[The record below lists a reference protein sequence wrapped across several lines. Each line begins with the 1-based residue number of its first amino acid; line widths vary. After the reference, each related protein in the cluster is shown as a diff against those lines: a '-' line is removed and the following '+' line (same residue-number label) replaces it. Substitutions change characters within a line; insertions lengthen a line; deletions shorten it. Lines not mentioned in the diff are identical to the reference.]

1 MARPDYIDK
10 IWVDSG
16 RKLKG
21 LCDEAAQARA
31 GKRNVL
37 IVAHFENTLAAVD
50 SALRTRPIDHHTFF
64 ASDCQALC
72 AKNQDSEEGKVWL
85 ALAPYL
91 QSRGPSP
98 SKEIGEERLC
108 ILFSEHHPMASK
120 DEVLLDV
127 ITGLPC
133 RSSIVFHTALTD
145 GFMSHFGGEKLM
157 GLLRQMG
164 HDEDTYLSHPMVSA
178 AIRRAQEKIDK
189 QVNQEIRT
197 LSEEEWFKYNIV
209 DRR

>member
-1 MARPDYIDK
+1 MARPAYVDK
-10 IWVDSG
+10 IWVDSD

-31 GKRNVL
+31 DNLNVL
-37 IVAHFENTLAAVD
+37 VVAHFENTLAAVD
-50 SALRTRPIDHHTFF
+50 SMLRARSIDHHTFF
-64 ASDCQALC
+64 ASDYQALC
-72 AKNQDSEEGKVWL
+72 AKGQDSKEGKVWL
-85 ALAPYL
+85 ALSPYL
-91 QSRGPSP
+91 RFREPS
-98 SKEIGEERLC
+98 SNKETGEARLC
-108 ILFSEHHPMASK
+108 VLFSEHHPMASK
-120 DEVLLDV
+120 DEALLEV

-133 RSSIVFHTALTD
+133 RNSIVFHTALTD
-145 GFMSHFGGEKLM
+145 GFLSHFGGEKLM

-189 QVNQEIRT
+189 QVSQEMRT
-197 LSEEEWFKYNIV
+197 RSEEEWFRYNIV